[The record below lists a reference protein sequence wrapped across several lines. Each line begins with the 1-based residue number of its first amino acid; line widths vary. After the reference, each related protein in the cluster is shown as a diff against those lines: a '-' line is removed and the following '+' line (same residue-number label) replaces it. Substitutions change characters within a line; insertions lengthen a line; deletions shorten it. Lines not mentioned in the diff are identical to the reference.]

1 MVSHPQFV
9 GVSLSEPHTSLA
21 GLHCKMYLY
30 VGSFA
35 AIYCDFK
42 LMHLIFLKLE
52 CTILAY
58 SVCEGYSQS
67 AASVT

>member
-21 GLHCKMYLY
+21 GLHCKMCLY
-30 VGSFA
+30 VGLFA
-35 AIYCDFK
+35 AIYRNFK
-42 LMHLIFLKLE
+42 LIHLIFMKLE

-58 SVCEGYSQS
+58 SVREGYSSS
-67 AASVT
+67 AALVT